1 MHITFDE
8 LRQIKHSLP
17 TGGVSMIAHELNVDE
32 QTVRNYF
39 GAKKFVD
46 GKIVDQHIQPGPD
59 GGYVELEDLSILSKA
74 KELISQFK
82 QTVA

>member
-8 LRQIKHSLP
+8 LRQIKHMLP
-17 TGGVSMIAHELNVDE
+17 TGGVSKIAHELNLDE

-39 GAKKFVD
+39 GAKKYVD

-59 GGYVELEDLSILSKA
+59 GGVVELEDLSILQKA
-74 KELISQFK
+74 KELIGMQN
-82 QTVA
+82 QN